1 MRSETGMT
9 LIEAIVALVVVAVAA
24 AGMAQLFAQATR
36 GSSDPVV
43 RKQLIAVAESM
54 MEEILLK
61 PYAPTSGGV
70 ASGCARD
77 SFVGISDYNGYP
89 PNGRV
94 CDVEG
99 VPVAALEGYTLAV
112 RVVTDA
118 TTLSGVAEARRITVT
133 VSRGNEAFE
142 LLGWRTHYA
151 GP

>member
-1 MRSETGMT
+1 MT

-24 AGMAQLFAQATR
+24 AGLAQLFSQATR

-61 PYAPTSGGV
+61 PYAPSSGG
-70 ASGCARD
+70 STTGCAREN
-77 SFVGISDYNGYP
+77 FVGVSDYNGYP
-89 PNGRV
+89 ANGRV

-99 VPVAALEGYTLAV
+99 VPVVGLEGYTLAV
-112 RVVTDA
+112 RVATDA
-118 TTLSGVAEARRITVT
+118 TTLAGVTEARRITVT
-133 VSRGNEAFE
+133 VSRGSEVFE